1 MKIDAAVVFEEKYN
15 VPLKSFGKT
24 VKDDS
29 QTDMSD
35 KNPSFLPNNVKDVG
49 RILSENA
56 LCENNDVGRILSEN
70 ALRKND
76 ETVVVQCECTSER
89 LTVQNVLD
97 NSDDNFV
104 VGVGHFDVGR
114 ISDNVPEGRRVVDVH
129 FFWNEIH
136 RTFDNHARGIECHFR
151 DWKMI
156 GSRQHGCLTQFFFK
170 CQMCNYE
177 DTVWSEPMHSDITN
191 VNEAMTTA
199 TVTVGIGS
207 AQLEELCA
215 ALNMPCMA
223 ETTYRRYREKLVDE
237 FMKSAMHTMQ
247 AAGEEERRLAYENN
261 EVVDGIPYITV
272 IADGSWMKRSYG
284 TNYNSLSGVGAIL
297 GFRTGKVLFIG
308 IRNKYCTICDI
319 AERKAKSP
327 KHHKCYKNYD
337 RYASSS
343 SMESDAI
350 AEGFNCSI
358 QMHGLIYRTV
368 VADGDSNVYH
378 TIVNN
383 RPYREQKVTVR
394 KVECTNH
401 LLRNLCKKLRYVA
414 EKTQTK
420 GQRARG
426 YVAYRNIIKKNILNI
441 RRAVVLAVNAR
452 KQEKGPQHI
461 KARELQKDILSI
473 PSHIF
478 GEHKEC
484 NSRNHTCMPDV
495 NRAEKNYVPSLKLFG
510 LYSEVEKAIRFLSC
524 YSDSLLMNVTN
535 NPAETFNSI
544 ICKEIGGKRINFG
557 ARGSYNA
564 RVAGAVTQY
573 NTQQV
578 LTEMHKNMCKTVP
591 PLVKR
596 LEERRQKKVAKTK
609 QFRMTYGKT
618 RKLKPVQGTD
628 KYYGPNSQRPDLPS
642 DMLLQLRKEHFQKL
656 ADNAKNRTIIE
667 TNTREQNDSDLWRT
681 LKEEMLTAS
690 NFGAVCRMRQT
701 TSCAAMV
708 KNILYPPFVD
718 TAAMKYGRDK
728 EHIARKDVANAMKTR
743 IRTCGL
749 FIDRDIPYLG
759 ASPDGLIDDDGLLEL
774 KCPQSA
780 ENLTATDAI
789 ETIRH
794 LRNIFDKRDIQ
805 EMNRK
810 HQYFYQV
817 QGQLHI
823 TQRKYC
829 IFAIWTPQSIHMIHV
844 NRDDAFWTNHMEPF
858 LTRFYEECMLPEI
871 LDSRHNRHM
880 PIRNP
885 EYILRAKEDA
895 SIQKSS
901 RKITKKRTYENMIQ
915 NSVEASNM
923 TVEAVNSECV
933 IVSHSDQEE
942 KFIDDD
948 VGYYILE
955 TAVSS
960 VTDVQKNVL
969 PVQSKLNDELLD
981 RFLRVVRETA
991 PFETQSVLYL
1001 QFTKFIKPCCS
1012 DKSVQIIGGN
1022 CSDHWRS
1029 IYFDG
1034 RKLHVY
1040 DSLPGS
1046 AYDKLVEEEKKYIA
1060 LRFPHIR
1067 KNDILFE
1074 RVQAQP
1080 DCYSCGVYAA
1090 AYITTII
1097 LGGNPCSENYSHDIQ
1112 RLRCHF
1118 VNIIEN
1124 NRLSPFPTE

>member
-1 MKIDAAVVFEEKYN
+1 
-15 VPLKSFGKT
+15 
-24 VKDDS
+24 
-29 QTDMSD
+29 
-35 KNPSFLPNNVKDVG
+35 
-49 RILSENA
+49 
-56 LCENNDVGRILSEN
+56 
-70 ALRKND
+70 
-76 ETVVVQCECTSER
+76 
-89 LTVQNVLD
+89 
-97 NSDDNFV
+97 
-104 VGVGHFDVGR
+104 
-114 ISDNVPEGRRVVDVH
+114 
-129 FFWNEIH
+129 
-136 RTFDNHARGIECHFR
+136 
-151 DWKMI
+151 MI

-177 DTVWSEPMHSDITN
+177 DTVWSELMHSDIMN

-199 TVTVGIGS
+199 TVTVGIGY

-215 ALNMPCMA
+215 ALKMPYMA

-247 AAGEEERRLAYENN
+247 AAGEEERRLASENN

-284 TNYNSLSGVGAIL
+284 TNYNSLSGVGTII

-319 AERKAKSP
+319 AERKATSP

-358 QMHGLIYRTV
+358 EMHGLIYRTV

-383 RPYREQKVTVR
+383 KPYREQKVTVR

-401 LLRNLCKKLRYVA
+401 LLRNLCKKLRHVA
-414 EKTQTK
+414 KKTQTK
-420 GQRARG
+420 GHRARG
-426 YVAYRNIIKKNILNI
+426 YVAHRNIIKKNILNI
-441 RRAVVLAVNAR
+441 RRAVVLAVKAR

-484 NSRNHTCMPDV
+484 NSRSHTCMRDE

-510 LYSEVEKAIRFLSC
+510 LYNEVEKAIRFLSC

-544 ICKEIGGKRINFG
+544 ICKEISGKRINFG

-578 LTEMHKNMCKTVP
+578 LTEIHNNMCKTVP

-609 QFRMTYGKT
+609 QFRITYGKA
-618 RKLKPVQGTD
+618 RKLKPVQGTN

-642 DMLLQLRKEHFQKL
+642 DMLLQLRKEHFEKL
-656 ADNAKNRTIIE
+656 GDNTKNRTITE

-681 LKEEMLTAS
+681 LKEELLTAS
-690 NFGAVCRMRQT
+690 NFGAVCGMRQT

-708 KNILYPPFVD
+708 KNILYPPSVD
-718 TAAMKYGRDK
+718 TATMKYGRDK

-759 ASPDGLIDDDGLLEL
+759 ASPDGFIEDDGLLEL

-780 ENLTATDAI
+780 ENLTAIDAI

-805 EMNRK
+805 EMNSK
-810 HQYFYQV
+810 HQYFYRV
-817 QGQLHI
+817 QGQLHV

-829 IFAIWTPQSIHMIHV
+829 IFAIWTPKSIHMIHV
-844 NRDDAFWTNHMEPF
+844 NRADAFWTNHMEPF

-885 EYILRAKEDA
+885 KYILRAKEDA
-895 SIQKSS
+895 SIQKSN
-901 RKITKKRTYENMIQ
+901 RKIAKTHKYENMTQ

-923 TVEAVNSECV
+923 TVEAVNSDCV
-933 IVSHSDQEE
+933 IVSHSVQEE
-942 KFIDDD
+942 NYTDKA
-948 VGYYILE
+948 VRYYILE
-955 TAVSS
+955 TAVCSI
-960 VTDVQKNVL
+960 TDVKKNVL
-969 PVQSKLNDELLD
+969 PVKSKLTDESLD
-981 RFLRVVRETA
+981 RFLRVVRETT
-991 PFETQSVLYL
+991 PFETQTDITYSLQNVSVPAVV
-1001 QFTKFIKPCCS
+1001 TK
-1012 DKSVQIIGGN
+1012 
-1022 CSDHWRS
+1022 
-1029 IYFDG
+1029 
-1034 RKLHVY
+1034 
-1040 DSLPGS
+1040 
-1046 AYDKLVEEEKKYIA
+1046 AYK
-1060 LRFPHIR
+1060 
-1067 KNDILFE
+1067 
-1074 RVQAQP
+1074 
-1080 DCYSCGVYAA
+1080 
-1090 AYITTII
+1090 
-1097 LGGNPCSENYSHDIQ
+1097 
-1112 RLRCHF
+1112 
-1118 VNIIEN
+1118 
-1124 NRLSPFPTE
+1124 